1 MSDELLEIV
10 HEVLEFYG
18 IGSTLHCSR
27 MFAMTPFLHHGSSS
41 SADTAFSIVI
51 LSSNYAI
58 HVEMIKSLFLFLIV
72 FHGSFLGSTLMMLRV
87 IGAPSLFGDA
97 SFFDDV
103 GFRSPVDAFATPEV
117 FDVETSLPD
126 DDFALSEECLILSD
140 EVFPF
145 SPCDLAMIMVQI
157 LGFYFSFSSES

>member
-1 MSDELLEIV
+1 MPD
-10 HEVLEFYG
+10 
-18 IGSTLHCSR
+18 
-27 MFAMTPFLHHGSSS
+27 PF
-41 SADTAFSIVI
+41 
-51 LSSNYAI
+51 
-58 HVEMIKSLFLFLIV
+58 
-72 FHGSFLGSTLMMLRV
+72 
-87 IGAPSLFGDA
+87 GAPSLFGDA

-126 DDFALSEECLILSD
+126 DDFASSEECLILSD

-145 SPCDLAMIMVQI
+145 SPFDLAMIMVQI